1 MSFNSLRLLASL
13 CLGLNLANTSS
24 HAAVIVT
31 YAEQPGETN
40 STLIG
45 TDVFTFDSLKTG
57 MQTNVTW
64 TGVGS
69 FDQLFIKSADA
80 YGGAASDLFPNGSR
94 YSVQGAGTKVLSSTL
109 TLDEA
114 SSYFGLWWSAGDA
127 RNVLQFYSGDALVAE
142 FTTASL
148 LAPLPKD
155 YYGNPLNPSINRGE
169 PYAFINFF
177 GDGSTS
183 WDRIVFTNEGSSGFE
198 SDNYTTRVEAW
209 DPLVDGA
216 LPGVPV
222 AIVSGED
229 TKLITENDLQDTL
242 WAAAPGAPLPPLP
255 LLALF
260 GVIALIR
267 SRLSVAQSPQHA

>member
-1 MSFNSLRLLASL
+1 MKTRPHLLLLLLTAVGFL
-13 CLGLNLANTSS
+13 TAAAAP
-24 HAAVIVT
+24 AAVVIT
-31 YAEQPGETN
+31 YAEKPGDVN
-40 STLIG
+40 SSLIG
-45 TDVFTFDSLKTG
+45 TDVFTFDDLKTG
-57 MQTNVTW
+57 LQTDVAW
-64 TGVGS
+64 KGVGT
-69 FDQLFIKSADA
+69 FNQLFIKSADA
-80 YGGAASDLFPNGSR
+80 FGGAASELYPKGSL
-94 YSVQGAGTKVLSSTL
+94 YSVQGVGTRVLSSTL

-155 YYGNPLNPSINRGE
+155 YYGNPLDPSINRGE

-177 GDGSTS
+177 GDADTT
-183 WDRIVFTNEGSSGFE
+183 WDRIVFTNDGSSGFE
-198 SDNYTTRVEAW
+198 SDNYTTRVQAW

-222 AIVSGED
+222 AMVSGKD
-229 TKLITENDLQDTL
+229 TKVITKEELQGTL

-255 LLALF
+255 LLVLF
-260 GVIALIR
+260 GLFALIR
-267 SRLSVAQSPQHA
+267 GRFGLATAPQAS